1 MSILTPNKSSLVWLF
16 TAGILTLVFLSVAI
30 LAKPKPSNANQEDA
44 FIATVNGI
52 PIHTSEY
59 QRAIHAN
66 KSGIIH
72 YFHEKYDAG
81 QSATFWTTSFGGEI
95 PLELLKEKA
104 LENSVSLKIQQIIAK
119 EQGVLPEISYDSF
132 LQNLNHENE
141 RRRKAIKNNQVV
153 FGPAQYTE
161 EAYLEYVMGNSILSV
176 KNRLMDQEWKPTEQ
190 QMRTFY
196 ETKKDKLYRA
206 PATVKVQQISLSFL
220 DANLSTD
227 EELKRQKK
235 KRMNAVLGK
244 IASGLSFE
252 QAAKELG
259 HEGKVTEQSYNL
271 DSYRHNARS
280 PVAQAAEKLQIGEV
294 SGIIEENG
302 HFHLIQCIENEKAG
316 SNFLSFDEIKEQ
328 VLRDYIDHRYEEYV
342 RTRIADVQVVV
353 NEESYQN
360 FKM

>member
-1 MSILTPNKSSLVWLF
+1 MSILTPNKSGLIWLF
-16 TAGILTLVFLSVAI
+16 TAGIIILVFLTVAI
-30 LAKPKPSNANQEDA
+30 IAKPKPSNANQEED

-52 PIHTSEY
+52 PIHATEY
-59 QRAIHAN
+59 QRAINAN

-72 YFHEKYDAG
+72 YFHEKYDAE
-81 QSATFWTTSFGGEI
+81 QTTTFWTTSYGGEI
-95 PLELLKEKA
+95 PLELLKKKA
-104 LENSVSLKIQQIIAK
+104 LEDSVNLKIQQIIAK
-119 EQGVLPEISYDSF
+119 EQGVLSEISYSSL

-176 KNRLMDQEWKPTEQ
+176 KNRLMKQDWKPNEQ
-190 QMRTFY
+190 QLRTFY
-196 ETKKDKLYRA
+196 ETQKDRLYRA
-206 PATVKVQQISLSFL
+206 PATVKVQQLSVSFL
-220 DANLSTD
+220 DANLSID

-235 KRMNAVLGK
+235 KRMNGVLGK
-244 IASGLSFE
+244 IASGLSLE

-259 HEGKVTEQSYNL
+259 QEGKVTEQSYNL

-316 SNFLSFDEIKEQ
+316 SNYLSFDEIKEQ
-328 VLRDYIDHRYEEYV
+328 VLRDYVDHRYEEYV
-342 RTRIADVQVVV
+342 RKRIAEAQVVV